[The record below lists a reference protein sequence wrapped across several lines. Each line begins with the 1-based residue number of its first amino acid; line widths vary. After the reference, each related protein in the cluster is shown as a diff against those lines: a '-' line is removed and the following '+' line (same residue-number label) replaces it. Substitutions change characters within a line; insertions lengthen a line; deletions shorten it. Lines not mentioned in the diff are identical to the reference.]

1 MKKIVAMT
9 LAVLMLC
16 FAATSMAGC
25 GIKNNTEGRVVLCL
39 DKSQA
44 PLTVENFLGLVAD
57 GFYDGLTM
65 HRIIEGFMI
74 QGGDPKADGTG
85 GSEDK
90 IVGEFLS
97 NGITNTLWHTRGVV
111 SMARGNEKDSASS
124 QFFICHQDAPSLDG
138 EYAAFGWVAEGM
150 QTVDAIAEVP
160 YSFTDSNGS
169 VPRAEQPVIVR
180 ATVLTDYEGTE
191 EGYAY
196 IKLVFSYYSP
206 APSA

>member
-16 FAATSMAGC
+16 LAVTSMAGC
-25 GIKNNTEGRVVLCL
+25 GIKNNTEGSVILCL

-44 PLTVENFLGLVAD
+44 PLTVENFLGLVSD

-85 GSEDK
+85 GSDDK

-97 NGITNTLWHTRGVV
+97 NGIVNTLWHKRGVI

-124 QFFICHQDAPSLDG
+124 QFFICHADAPSLNG
-138 EYAAFGWVAEGM
+138 EYAAFGWVVEGM
-150 QTVDAIAEVP
+150 DVVDAIATVE
-160 YSFTDSNGS
+160 YSFTNANGG
-169 VPRAEQPVIVR
+169 VPRSEQPEIVSAR
-180 ATVLTDYEGTE
+180 VLTNYAKAEAGYDYVE
-191 EGYAY
+191 
-196 IKLVFSYYSP
+196 LVFSYYSK
-206 APSA
+206 